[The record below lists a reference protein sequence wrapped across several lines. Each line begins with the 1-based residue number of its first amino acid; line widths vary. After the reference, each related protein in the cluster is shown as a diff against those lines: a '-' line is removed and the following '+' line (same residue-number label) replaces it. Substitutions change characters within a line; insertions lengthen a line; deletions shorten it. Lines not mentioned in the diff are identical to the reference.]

1 MRHHSH
7 IEENTESG
15 EYLKATIFG
24 GLDGVLTSFAIVS
37 GSIGTSTEITS
48 SALILVQGGDFS
60 WKVTAILGVSSIIA
74 DGIAMAVGDY
84 LSSKAYD
91 QYVNS
96 EKQREHWEYHHYKE
110 GEIREVVEI
119 FVKRGMEQTDA
130 EYIVPILARYEDI
143 FVNFMVSEELGL
155 QVPKGSHMDLAVN
168 SLVMFL
174 SFVFFGF
181 FPLIPYLLGSLN
193 LITPKEMIQ
202 ISIGCTAFALFL
214 LGAIKSTFR

>member
-1 MRHHSH
+1 
-7 IEENTESG
+7 
-15 EYLKATIFG
+15 
-24 GLDGVLTSFAIVS
+24 V
-37 GSIGTSTEITS
+37 
-48 SALILVQGGDFS
+48 
-60 WKVTAILGVSSIIA
+60 LGVSSIIA

-119 FVKRGMEQTDA
+119 FIKRGMEQADA
-130 EYIVPILARYEDI
+130 EHIVPILARYEDI

-155 QVPKGSHMDLAVN
+155 QVPKNSHMDLAVN
-168 SLVMFL
+168 SLMMFL

-181 FPLIPYLLGSLN
+181 FPLIPYLLGSLH
-193 LITPKEMIQ
+193 LISSKEMIQ
-202 ISIGCTAFALFL
+202 ISICCTAFALFL